1 MSKHLYILDASSYVF
16 RAYHAIGLL
25 TNSKGFP
32 TNAIFGFI
40 NMFNKFI
47 METKPEY
54 FVAVFDSGGKSFRN
68 EIYDDYKANRGEAPE
83 DISLQFPKII
93 EYLKLRGICVMSQ
106 ENFEADDIIGS
117 LSKKYQAKNKITIIS
132 GDKDFTQLINKK
144 TIMLDTMKN
153 RVTDD
158 KEVLS
163 KYGLKPEQMI
173 DYFSLV
179 GDSIDNIPGVRG
191 IGPKTAQ
198 SLIDK
203 FKTLDNLY
211 KNIKKIDKER
221 IKNLLEENK
230 ELAYISK
237 ELVTINTNLEIT
249 DDFNQ
254 FKISS
259 SNNQELNDFFKE
271 LEFDSMIDD
280 DFKKSDLRDTKYSI
294 INNKKDF
301 IRLKKSLSRIKEF
314 SLDLETTSI
323 NALDAEI
330 VGIAISYNS
339 DEGFYIPLSH
349 ETDIDQLDLNYVLEN
364 LKEILESS
372 KIKKIGQNLKYEILV
387 FKNYSINLGG
397 IYFDTMVA
405 SHFLDSSLQS
415 YSLDNLSRRFLDH
428 KMLSYKDITKIE
440 KKEISF
446 KQVPVDVA
454 MNYACEDSDITYKL
468 YCIFKDKL
476 LDKDLLVQFH
486 KNEMPFVSVLANL
499 ESNGVFIDSKKLNDI
514 SAKFEKKINKIEK
527 TIYKSIGYEF
537 NINSTLQLRDILF
550 DKLKLKPFK
559 KTKKGE
565 FSTDSESLQSI
576 EDQHSI
582 VKEILAYR
590 FYSKLKSTYLDSL
603 PELINVNSNR
613 VHTSY
618 NQTGTSTG
626 RLSSSN
632 PNLQNIPI
640 KTDEGKQI
648 RESFSSPKDDS
659 VIISADYS
667 QIELRLLAHFSGDPT
682 MLKSYKNNE
691 DIHLNTASEIFEV
704 PINKITSQQRSLA
717 KTINFGIIYGIGPKR
732 LSLQIDSDIKT
743 AKEYIEKYFS
753 RYSRV
758 KNYFEDTIS
767 YTRENGYIET
777 ILNRK
782 RYLKDIN
789 SKNFILRSAN
799 ERAAINTPIQ
809 GSAADVIKLAMIN
822 INQDKELKNYA
833 KLVIQ
838 VHDELVF
845 ECKKDKVDYVSK
857 KVKNYMENSIKI
869 KVPLKVDIN
878 KGQSWS
884 DAH

>member
-237 ELVTINTNLEIT
+237 ELVTIKTNLEIT

-349 ETDIDQLDLNYVLEN
+349 ETDIDQLELNYVLEN

-440 KKEISF
+440 KKEIPF

-809 GSAADVIKLAMIN
+809 GSAADFIKLAMIN

>member
-1 MSKHLYILDASSYVF
+1 MLKHLYILDASSYVF

-117 LSKKYQAKNKITIIS
+117 LSKKFQAKNKITIIS

-153 RVTDD
+153 RVTDE

-191 IGPKTAQ
+191 IGPKTAL

-280 DFKKSDLRDTKYSI
+280 DFNKSDLRDTKYSI

-301 IRLKKSLSRIKEF
+301 MKLKKSLSRIKEF

-454 MNYACEDSDITYKL
+454 MSYACEDSDITYKL

-667 QIELRLLAHFSGDPT
+667 QIELRLLAHFSSDPT

>member
-117 LSKKYQAKNKITIIS
+117 LSKKFQAKNKITIIS

-280 DFKKSDLRDTKYSI
+280 DFNKSDLRDTKYSI

-301 IRLKKSLSRIKEF
+301 MKLKKSLSRIKEF

-440 KKEISF
+440 KKEIPF

-476 LDKDLLVQFH
+476 LDKDLLAQFH

-667 QIELRLLAHFSGDPT
+667 QIELRLLAHFSSDPT

>member
-47 METKPEY
+47 MESKPEY

-117 LSKKYQAKNKITIIS
+117 LSKKFQAKNKITIIS

-280 DFKKSDLRDTKYSI
+280 DFNKSDLRDTRYSI

-301 IRLKKSLSRIKEF
+301 MKLKKSLSRIKEF

-349 ETDIDQLDLNYVLEN
+349 VTDIDQLDLNYVLEN

-454 MNYACEDSDITYKL
+454 MSYACEDSDITYKL

-667 QIELRLLAHFSGDPT
+667 QIELRLLAHFSSDPT

>member
-1 MSKHLYILDASSYVF
+1 MLKHLYILDASSYVF

-117 LSKKYQAKNKITIIS
+117 LSKKFQAKNKITIIS

-191 IGPKTAQ
+191 IGPKTAL

-259 SNNQELNDFFKE
+259 SNNQQLNNFFKE

-280 DFKKSDLRDTKYSI
+280 DFTQSDLRDTKYSI
-294 INNKKDF
+294 VNNKKDF
-301 IRLKKSLSRIKEF
+301 MRLKKSLSRIKEF

-454 MNYACEDSDITYKL
+454 MSYACEDSDITYKL

-667 QIELRLLAHFSGDPT
+667 QIELRLLAHFSSDPT

-767 YTRENGYIET
+767 FTRENGYIET

>member
-191 IGPKTAQ
+191 IGPKTAL

-440 KKEISF
+440 KKEIPF

-758 KNYFEDTIS
+758 KNYFEDTIG

>member
-1 MSKHLYILDASSYVF
+1 MSKHLFILDASSYVF

-117 LSKKYQAKNKITIIS
+117 LSKKFQAKNKITIIS

-301 IRLKKSLSRIKEF
+301 MKLKKSLSRIKEF

-349 ETDIDQLDLNYVLEN
+349 VTDIDQLDLNYVLEN

-454 MNYACEDSDITYKL
+454 MSYACEDSDITYKL

-476 LDKDLLVQFH
+476 LDKDLLAQFH

-648 RESFSSPKDDS
+648 RESFSSPKNDS

-667 QIELRLLAHFSGDPT
+667 QIELRLLAHFSADPT
-682 MLKSYKNNE
+682 MLKSYTDNE
-691 DIHLNTASEIFEV
+691 DIHSNTASEIFEM

>member
-440 KKEISF
+440 KKEIPF

-648 RESFSSPKDDS
+648 RESFSSPNDDS

-758 KNYFEDTIS
+758 KNYFEDTIG

>member
-47 METKPEY
+47 MESKPEY

-106 ENFEADDIIGS
+106 ENFEADDIIGT
-117 LSKKYQAKNKITIIS
+117 LSKKFQAKNKITIIS

-259 SNNQELNDFFKE
+259 SNNQQLNNFFKE

-280 DFKKSDLRDTKYSI
+280 DFTQSDLRDTKYSI
-294 INNKKDF
+294 VNNKKDF
-301 IRLKKSLSRIKEF
+301 MKLKKSLSRIKEF

-339 DEGFYIPLSH
+339 EEGFYIPLSH

-527 TIYKSIGYEF
+527 TIYKSVGYEF

-576 EDQHSI
+576 ENQHSI
-582 VKEILAYR
+582 VKELLAYR

-648 RESFSSPKDDS
+648 RESFSSPKNDS

-767 YTRENGYIET
+767 FTRENGYIET

-845 ECKKDKVDYVSK
+845 ECKKDKVEYVSK

>member
-1 MSKHLYILDASSYVF
+1 MLKHLYILDASSYVF

-117 LSKKYQAKNKITIIS
+117 LSKKFQAKNKITIIS

-153 RVTDD
+153 RVTDE

-191 IGPKTAQ
+191 IGPKTAL

-280 DFKKSDLRDTKYSI
+280 DFNKSDLRETKYSI

-301 IRLKKSLSRIKEF
+301 MKLKKSLSRIKEF

-454 MNYACEDSDITYKL
+454 MSYACEDSDITYKL

-603 PELINVNSNR
+603 PGLINVNSNR

-667 QIELRLLAHFSGDPT
+667 QIELRLLAHFSSDPT

-809 GSAADVIKLAMIN
+809 GSAADIIKLAMIN

>member
-153 RVTDD
+153 RVTDE

-259 SNNQELNDFFKE
+259 SNNQQLNNFFKE

-280 DFKKSDLRDTKYSI
+280 DFTQSDLRDTKYSI
-294 INNKKDF
+294 VNNKKDF
-301 IRLKKSLSRIKEF
+301 MRLKKSLSIIKEF

-339 DEGFYIPLSH
+339 EEGFYIPLSH

-626 RLSSSN
+626 RLSSSD

-648 RESFSSPKDDS
+648 RESFSSPNDDS

-758 KNYFEDTIS
+758 KNYFEDTIG

>member
-117 LSKKYQAKNKITIIS
+117 LSKKFQAKNKITIIS

-280 DFKKSDLRDTKYSI
+280 DFNKSDLRDTKYSI

-301 IRLKKSLSRIKEF
+301 MKLKKSLSRIKEF

-440 KKEISF
+440 KKEIPF

-476 LDKDLLVQFH
+476 LDKDLLAQFH

>member
-47 METKPEY
+47 MESKPEY

-117 LSKKYQAKNKITIIS
+117 LSKKFQAKNKITIIS

-259 SNNQELNDFFKE
+259 SNNQQLNNFFKE

-280 DFKKSDLRDTKYSI
+280 DFTQSDLRDTKYSI
-294 INNKKDF
+294 VNNKKDF
-301 IRLKKSLSRIKEF
+301 MKLKKSLSRIKEF

-339 DEGFYIPLSH
+339 EEGFYIPLSH

-387 FKNYSINLGG
+387 FKYYSINLGG

-527 TIYKSIGYEF
+527 TIYKSVGYEF

-576 EDQHSI
+576 ENQHSI
-582 VKEILAYR
+582 VKELLAYR

-648 RESFSSPKDDS
+648 RESFSSPKNDS

-767 YTRENGYIET
+767 FTRENGYIET

-845 ECKKDKVDYVSK
+845 ECKKDKVEYVSK

>member
-117 LSKKYQAKNKITIIS
+117 LSKKFQAKNKITIIS

-301 IRLKKSLSRIKEF
+301 MKLKKSLSRIKEF

-454 MNYACEDSDITYKL
+454 MSYACEDSDITYKL

-476 LDKDLLVQFH
+476 LDKDLLAQFH

>member
-1 MSKHLYILDASSYVF
+1 MLKHLYILDASSYVF

-117 LSKKYQAKNKITIIS
+117 LSKKFQAKNKITIIS

-153 RVTDD
+153 RVTDE

-191 IGPKTAQ
+191 IGPKTAL

-280 DFKKSDLRDTKYSI
+280 DFNKSDLRDTKYSI

-301 IRLKKSLSRIKEF
+301 MKLKKSLSRIKEF

-454 MNYACEDSDITYKL
+454 MSYACEDSDITYKL

-576 EDQHSI
+576 ENQHSI
-582 VKEILAYR
+582 VKELLAYR

-667 QIELRLLAHFSGDPT
+667 QIELRLLAHFSSDPT

>member
-153 RVTDD
+153 RVTDY

-440 KKEISF
+440 KKEIPF

-648 RESFSSPKDDS
+648 RESFSSPNDDS

-758 KNYFEDTIS
+758 KNYFEDTIG

>member
-440 KKEISF
+440 KKEIPF

-758 KNYFEDTIS
+758 KNYFEDTID

>member
-153 RVTDD
+153 RVTDE

-191 IGPKTAQ
+191 IGPKTAL

-280 DFKKSDLRDTKYSI
+280 DFKKSDLRDAKYSI

-440 KKEISF
+440 KKEIPF

-667 QIELRLLAHFSGDPT
+667 QIELRLLAHFSSDPT

>member
-117 LSKKYQAKNKITIIS
+117 LSKKFQAKNKITIIS

-280 DFKKSDLRDTKYSI
+280 DFNKSDLRDTKYSI

-440 KKEISF
+440 KKEIPF

>member
-1 MSKHLYILDASSYVF
+1 M
-16 RAYHAIGLL
+16 
-25 TNSKGFP
+25 
-32 TNAIFGFI
+32 
-40 NMFNKFI
+40 
-47 METKPEY
+47 
-54 FVAVFDSGGKSFRN
+54 
-68 EIYDDYKANRGEAPE
+68 
-83 DISLQFPKII
+83 
-93 EYLKLRGICVMSQ
+93 
-106 ENFEADDIIGS
+106 
-117 LSKKYQAKNKITIIS
+117 
-132 GDKDFTQLINKK
+132 
-144 TIMLDTMKN
+144 
-153 RVTDD
+153 
-158 KEVLS
+158 
-163 KYGLKPEQMI
+163 
-173 DYFSLV
+173 
-179 GDSIDNIPGVRG
+179 
-191 IGPKTAQ
+191 
-198 SLIDK
+198 
-203 FKTLDNLY
+203 
-211 KNIKKIDKER
+211 
-221 IKNLLEENK
+221 
-230 ELAYISK
+230 
-237 ELVTINTNLEIT
+237 
-249 DDFNQ
+249 
-254 FKISS
+254 
-259 SNNQELNDFFKE
+259 
-271 LEFDSMIDD
+271 
-280 DFKKSDLRDTKYSI
+280 
-294 INNKKDF
+294 
-301 IRLKKSLSRIKEF
+301 
-314 SLDLETTSI
+314 DLETTSI

-454 MNYACEDSDITYKL
+454 MSYACEDSDITYKL

-667 QIELRLLAHFSGDPT
+667 QIELRLLAHFSSDPT

>member
-47 METKPEY
+47 MESKPEY

-117 LSKKYQAKNKITIIS
+117 LSKKFQAKNKITIIS

-259 SNNQELNDFFKE
+259 SNNQQLNNFFKE

-280 DFKKSDLRDTKYSI
+280 DFTQSDLRDTKYSI
-294 INNKKDF
+294 VNNKKDF
-301 IRLKKSLSRIKEF
+301 MRLKKSLSRIKEF

-349 ETDIDQLDLNYVLEN
+349 VTDIDQLDLNYVLEN

-527 TIYKSIGYEF
+527 TIYKSVGYEF

-576 EDQHSI
+576 ENQHSI
-582 VKEILAYR
+582 VKELLAYR

-648 RESFSSPKDDS
+648 RESFSSPKNDS

-767 YTRENGYIET
+767 FTRENGYIET

-845 ECKKDKVDYVSK
+845 ECKKDKVEYVSK

>member
-144 TIMLDTMKN
+144 IIMLDTMKN
-153 RVTDD
+153 RVTDY

-280 DFKKSDLRDTKYSI
+280 DFKKSDLRNTKYSI

-440 KKEISF
+440 KKEIPF

-648 RESFSSPKDDS
+648 RESFSSPNDDS

-758 KNYFEDTIS
+758 KNYFEDTIG

>member
-117 LSKKYQAKNKITIIS
+117 LSKKFQAKNKITIIS

-280 DFKKSDLRDTKYSI
+280 DFNKSDLRDTRYSI

-301 IRLKKSLSRIKEF
+301 MKLKKSLSRIKEF

-349 ETDIDQLDLNYVLEN
+349 VTDIDQLDLNYVLEN

-454 MNYACEDSDITYKL
+454 MSYACEDSDITYKL

-476 LDKDLLVQFH
+476 LDKDLLAQFH

-667 QIELRLLAHFSGDPT
+667 QIELRLLAHFSSDPT

>member
-117 LSKKYQAKNKITIIS
+117 LSKKFQAKNKITIIS

-153 RVTDD
+153 RVTDE

-280 DFKKSDLRDTKYSI
+280 DFNKSDLRDTKYSI

-301 IRLKKSLSRIKEF
+301 MKLKKSLSRIKEF

-454 MNYACEDSDITYKL
+454 MSYACEDSDITYKL

>member
-117 LSKKYQAKNKITIIS
+117 LSKKFQAKNKITIIS

-153 RVTDD
+153 RVTDE

-440 KKEISF
+440 KKEIPF

-527 TIYKSIGYEF
+527 AIYKSIGYEF

>member
-1 MSKHLYILDASSYVF
+1 MLKHLYILDASSYVF

-117 LSKKYQAKNKITIIS
+117 LSKKFQAKNKITIIS

-153 RVTDD
+153 RVTDE

-191 IGPKTAQ
+191 IGPKTAL

-237 ELVTINTNLEIT
+237 ELVTIKTNLEIT

-280 DFKKSDLRDTKYSI
+280 DFNKSDLRDTKYSI

-301 IRLKKSLSRIKEF
+301 MKLKKSLSRIKEF

-454 MNYACEDSDITYKL
+454 MSYACEDSDITYKL

-667 QIELRLLAHFSGDPT
+667 QIELRLLAHFSSDPT

>member
-117 LSKKYQAKNKITIIS
+117 LSKKFQAKNKITIIS

-144 TIMLDTMKN
+144 IIMLDTMKN
-153 RVTDD
+153 RVTDY

-454 MNYACEDSDITYKL
+454 MSYACEDSDITYKL

-648 RESFSSPKDDS
+648 RESFSSPNDDS

-758 KNYFEDTIS
+758 KNYFEDTIG

>member
-117 LSKKYQAKNKITIIS
+117 LSKKFQAKNKITIIS

-280 DFKKSDLRDTKYSI
+280 DFNKSDLRDTKYSI

-301 IRLKKSLSRIKEF
+301 MKLKKSLSRIKEF

-454 MNYACEDSDITYKL
+454 MSYACEDSDITYKL

-476 LDKDLLVQFH
+476 LDKDLLAQFH

-667 QIELRLLAHFSGDPT
+667 QIELRLLAHFSSDPT

>member
-153 RVTDD
+153 RVTDY

-280 DFKKSDLRDTKYSI
+280 DFKKSDLRNTKYSI

-440 KKEISF
+440 KKEIPF

-648 RESFSSPKDDS
+648 RESFSSPNDDS

-758 KNYFEDTIS
+758 KNYFEDTIG

>member
-280 DFKKSDLRDTKYSI
+280 DFNKSDLRDTKYSI

-301 IRLKKSLSRIKEF
+301 MKLKKSLSRIKEF

-440 KKEISF
+440 KKEIPF

-758 KNYFEDTIS
+758 KNYFEDTIG

>member
-117 LSKKYQAKNKITIIS
+117 LSKKFQAKNKITIIS

-440 KKEISF
+440 KKEIPF

-476 LDKDLLVQFH
+476 LDKDLLAQFH

>member
-117 LSKKYQAKNKITIIS
+117 LSKKFQAKNKITIIS

-280 DFKKSDLRDTKYSI
+280 DFNKSDLRDTKYSI

-301 IRLKKSLSRIKEF
+301 MKLKKSLSRIKEF

-454 MNYACEDSDITYKL
+454 MSYACEDSDITYKL

-667 QIELRLLAHFSGDPT
+667 QIELRLLAHFSSDPT

>member
-117 LSKKYQAKNKITIIS
+117 LSKKFQAKNKITIIS

-153 RVTDD
+153 RVTDE

-440 KKEISF
+440 KKEIPF

>member
-144 TIMLDTMKN
+144 IIMLDTMKN
-153 RVTDD
+153 RVTDY

-280 DFKKSDLRDTKYSI
+280 DFKKSDLRSTKYSI

-440 KKEISF
+440 KKEIPF

>member
-117 LSKKYQAKNKITIIS
+117 LSKKFQAKNKITIIS

-259 SNNQELNDFFKE
+259 SNNQQLNNFFKE

-280 DFKKSDLRDTKYSI
+280 DFTQSDLRDTKYSI
-294 INNKKDF
+294 VNNKKDF

-339 DEGFYIPLSH
+339 EEGFYIPLSH

-576 EDQHSI
+576 ENQHSI
-582 VKEILAYR
+582 VKELLAYR

-767 YTRENGYIET
+767 FTRENGYIET

-845 ECKKDKVDYVSK
+845 ECKKDKVEYVSK

>member
-47 METKPEY
+47 MESKPEY

-106 ENFEADDIIGS
+106 ENFEADDIIGT
-117 LSKKYQAKNKITIIS
+117 LSKKFQAKNKITIIS

-259 SNNQELNDFFKE
+259 SNNQQLNNFFKE

-280 DFKKSDLRDTKYSI
+280 DFTQSDLRDTKYSI
-294 INNKKDF
+294 VNNKKDF
-301 IRLKKSLSRIKEF
+301 MKLKKSLSRIKEF

-339 DEGFYIPLSH
+339 EEGFYIPLSH

-576 EDQHSI
+576 ENQHSI
-582 VKEILAYR
+582 VKELLAYR

-648 RESFSSPKDDS
+648 RESFSSPKNDS

-767 YTRENGYIET
+767 FTRENGYIET

-845 ECKKDKVDYVSK
+845 ECKKDKVEYVSK

>member
-144 TIMLDTMKN
+144 IIMLDTMKN
-153 RVTDD
+153 RVTDY

-440 KKEISF
+440 KKEIPF

-648 RESFSSPKDDS
+648 RESFSSPNDDS

-758 KNYFEDTIS
+758 KNYFEDTIG

>member
-117 LSKKYQAKNKITIIS
+117 LSKKFQAKNKITIIS

-280 DFKKSDLRDTKYSI
+280 DFNKSDLRDTKYSI

-301 IRLKKSLSRIKEF
+301 MKLKKSLSRIKEF

-387 FKNYSINLGG
+387 FKNYSIDLGG

-454 MNYACEDSDITYKL
+454 MSYACEDSDITYKL

-476 LDKDLLVQFH
+476 LDKDLLAQFH

-667 QIELRLLAHFSGDPT
+667 QIELRLLAHFSSDPT